1 MLVTVNGEKREIAA
15 ASLNALLGELD
26 YENNHVVIAVNY
38 DVVPRAQWAV
48 TALNSGDEIEIVS
61 MRQGG

>member
-1 MLVTVNGEKREIAA
+1 MLVTVNGERREVAA

-26 YENNHVVIAVNY
+26 YDGDHFVIALNY
-38 DVVPRAQWAV
+38 EVVPRAQWAT

>member
-1 MLVTVNGEKREIAA
+1 MHVTVNGERHQTAA
-15 ASLNALLGELD
+15 ASLDALLGELD
-26 YENNHVVIAVNY
+26 YEGSHFVIAVNF
-38 DVVPRAQWAV
+38 DVVPRAQWAA